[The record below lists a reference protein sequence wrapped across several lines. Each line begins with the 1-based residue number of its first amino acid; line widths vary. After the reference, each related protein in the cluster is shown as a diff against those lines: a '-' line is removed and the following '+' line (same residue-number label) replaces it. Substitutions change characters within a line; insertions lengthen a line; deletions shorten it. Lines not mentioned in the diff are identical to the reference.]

1 MQEERAEAAW
11 VSGPRTRRRSLPP
24 PGCAAAAS
32 GGGSPAGAPRRYLG
46 AAQQLRDEPD
56 GLQVALGQQQLALLQ
71 PDLLLQLPLLLGLQL
86 LQLLLA
92 APQLAVSLLLLT
104 PAQLLLP
111 LPLPLLLLQLLLL
124 PVRDAGTRASAEPA
138 GTPRERRRRS
148 VSPPRPSPRTLRS
161 AEAHGGG
168 AGAIALRGRVWL
180 SASPARTPWGG
191 GTRHW
196 KCSLEQ
202 GPPPLVGRTCAG
214 HAACPTQ
221 PSRPVGWLQRTQT
234 SFRGGGAPA
243 PDVPTGDR
251 AHRKALPARSQWHDP
266 AAGCCRTGRP
276 R

>member
-196 KCSLEQ
+196 KMQLGTRPTPAGGPHLHRTRCLPHTAQPPSGVAAKDTNEFQ
-202 GPPPLVGRTCAG
+202 GR
-214 HAACPTQ
+214 
-221 PSRPVGWLQRTQT
+221 
-234 SFRGGGAPA
+234 
-243 PDVPTGDR
+243 
-251 AHRKALPARSQWHDP
+251 
-266 AAGCCRTGRP
+266 GRP
-276 R
+276 CPRCSHWGPCPQEGSASTEPMARPCRGML